1 MKRLEDYGEIGC
13 DKESLKVT
21 LYVNYLLCSF
31 YMHTYT
37 YLYIQGYLLT
47 TITEAMITFVTKE
60 NIHDMINDL
69 S

>member
-21 LYVNYLLCSF
+21 LYVNYLLCSL
-31 YMHTYT
+31 YIHTYT
-37 YLYIQGYLLT
+37 QGYLLT

-69 S
+69 SK